1 MGYIIYF
8 DKSHHFLSFFTWISG
23 LRGLVSLWQIID
35 LSLRAVYLYY
45 SRPRLEFS
53 VAKVYK
59 RCHIMVDFCQ

>member
-1 MGYIIYF
+1 MGYIIY
-8 DKSHHFLSFFTWISG
+8 STSLIIFLVSSLG
-23 LRGLVSLWQIID
+23 SAGSEGLVSLWQIID

-59 RCHIMVDFCQ
+59 RCYIMVDFCQ